1 MCATYVKGRCLSVS
15 GKKKWDACHFNSWPF
30 DIRVQ
35 TWFDKYVFIC
45 MYSTYSTWRKR
56 SWCSRTNCWKVGSKT
71 VCTITCWG
79 DEKVGTLPG
88 IFVLFGMI
96 LFLPSVFLLRRRLRR
111 RRRRGRRQF
120 SISGKRTKR
129 VSVFVLYPA
138 IRPGVGRDRTCTY
151 IYVAGGKCCFVGNM
165 RS

>member
-1 MCATYVKGRCLSVS
+1 MYVC
-15 GKKKWDACHFNSWPF
+15 
-30 DIRVQ
+30 
-35 TWFDKYVFIC
+35 TC

-56 SWCSRTNCWKVGSKT
+56 SWCSRTNCWKVRSKT

-96 LFLPSVFLLRRRLRR
+96 LFFAKCISSEKKTEKKEKKEEEKKKKK
-111 RRRRGRRQF
+111 RRGRRRQF

-129 VSVFVLYPA
+129 VSVLVLYPA
-138 IRPGVGRDRTCTY
+138 IRPGVGRDRTGTYIYVFRKYMYMY

>member
-35 TWFDKYVFIC
+35 TWFDNYVFIC
-45 MYSTYSTWRKR
+45 MYSTYSTWRKK

-88 IFVLFGMI
+88 ILF
-96 LFLPSVFLLRRRLRR
+96 S
-111 RRRRGRRQF
+111 
-120 SISGKRTKR
+120 SGWSCFCQVYFFWEEDWEEKKKRKKE
-129 VSVFVLYPA
+129 A
-138 IRPGVGRDRTCTY
+138 IRHQWKENETSFWFCSLSSDQIRGGERSYLY
-151 IYVAGGKCCFVGNM
+151 IHICIP
-165 RS
+165 